1 MIRKKRALHLLLISI
16 ASFLLITGSGTVVM
30 ADSST
35 DLNCNR
41 NFFERYETHRQRV
54 ILLSSLAE
62 KKNIEAK
69 EEFVDLLD
77 YLDRAVKS
85 GGVGVL
91 SVINQGKITVKFLW
105 DFNDFLWETMEF
117 WGEAIAIID
126 PYSELYQNYD
136 DLNIPTPNSPLNAP
150 RLITSLFHKTER
162 SLEQAIEVDTS
173 SQQKKLDCLEGV
185 KKTISTV
192 LDAVEEQGSFRQR
205 PADLQMV
212 FRHMESLAGD
222 GGQSRV
228 SLEDVNPFGS
238 SSSGGS
244 SGGSRKERLRT
255 LRAYMR
261 DFAALLK
268 EITSDMDSH
277 IDCLRKQ

>member
-1 MIRKKRALHLLLISI
+1 MIRKKRALYLLLISI

-35 DLNCNR
+35 DLSCNR
-41 NFFERYETHRQRV
+41 NFFEMYETHRQRV

-69 EEFVDLLD
+69 EEFVDLVS
-77 YLDRAVKS
+77 YLEDVVGSS
-85 GGVGVL
+85 GPGVIG
-91 SVINQGKITVKFLW
+91 VINQGKVTVEFLW

-173 SQQKKLDCLEGV
+173 QQKKVDRLEEV

-222 GGQSRV
+222 GGQSGV